1 MTFTYIII
9 YTSIL
14 VWTLPPF
21 KQYKGCYFYFF
32 LVLASGGLLSI
43 VVSSIV
49 HFGLLKLYDII
60 SFLLLL
66 SLYKQQQI
74 KKNWYWFF
82 IMLLILLFM
91 NKYSD
96 DKLIRFSIIALH
108 IIIFYIILKNAAID
122 YNTNNMFNIG
132 YFILLLYE
140 ITVLLKFY
148 LAIANIHTGAIFF
161 YLMTAFES
169 FIAIFFTIYKVEKAP
184 SIKLALGSQ
193 KH

>member
-9 YTSIL
+9 YTSVL
-14 VWTLPPF
+14 VWILPPF
-21 KQYKGCYFYFF
+21 RQYKGSYFYFF
-32 LVLASGGLLSI
+32 LVLASGGILAITIHLD
-43 VVSSIV
+43 V
-49 HFGLLKLYDII
+49 LKLYDII

-74 KKNWYWFF
+74 KKNWYWFC

-91 NKYSD
+91 NKYSY

-148 LAIANIHTGAIFF
+148 LSIANIQTGAIFF

-184 SIKLALGSQ
+184 SIKLALGDSKQ
-193 KH
+193 GKL

>member
-1 MTFTYIII
+1 MIFTYIII
-9 YTSIL
+9 YTSVL
-14 VWTLPPF
+14 VWIFPPF
-21 KQYKGCYFYFF
+21 RQYKGSYFYFF
-32 LVLASGGLLSI
+32 LVLGSGGVLSI
-43 VVSSIV
+43 VLAFTI
-49 HFGLLKLYDII
+49 HFDVLKLYDII
-60 SFLLLL
+60 SFLIFL

-74 KKNWYWFF
+74 KKYWYWFF

-96 DKLIRFSIIALH
+96 DKLISFLIITLH
-108 IIIFYIILKNAAID
+108 IIIFYIILKNAAIA

-148 LAIANIHTGAIFF
+148 LSIANIHTGTIFF

-169 FIAIFFTIYKVEKAP
+169 FIAIFFTIYKVEESP
-184 SIKLALGSQ
+184 SIKLALDSS
-193 KH
+193 K